1 MRIGTVA
8 PVALALLVAASP
20 LVAQRRGAPAPTPA
34 QGGTPALPMN
44 STVAG
49 ALGNGGEPAKYT
61 FTATSAG
68 LLTIAANAPSD
79 ITLAVMDEDGQM
91 LREGA
96 IDRDHAGN
104 TGREFGTIVIP
115 RAGKYAVEVRG
126 LAASGSVAFTVGAS
140 FVAMSAFELPEDA
153 DGRPANAKAVQ
164 PGTALEDQVNP
175 DDGDA
180 ADWYSV
186 TAETAM
192 TLVIVTRVEAEGGDL
207 VIEAFS
213 AGNMSENVGRSDQ
226 DLRGNA
232 GNESVTVEMRAGE
245 TVKFKVFALNER
257 GGVINYRV
265 SLGMVP

>member
-1 MRIGTVA
+1 MYRPIVA
-8 PVALALLVAASP
+8 IALATLALP
-20 LVAQRRGAPAPTPA
+20 LGAQRARPA
-34 QGGTPALPMN
+34 QPAAAQAGAPALPMN
-44 STVAG
+44 TTASGT
-49 ALGNGGEPAKYT
+49 LGSSGEAAKYS
-61 FTATSAG
+61 FMATGAG
-68 LLTIAANAPSD
+68 LLTVAANAPSD

-104 TGREFGTIVIP
+104 VGREYGTVVIP
-115 RAGKYAVEVRG
+115 RAGKYNIEVRG
-126 LAASGSVAFTVGAS
+126 LDASGAVAFTVGGS
-140 FVAMSAFELPEDA
+140 FVPMAALEMPEDP
-153 DGRPANAKAVQ
+153 DGRPANAKVVQ
-164 PGTALEDQVNP
+164 PGVALEDQVNP
-175 DDGDA
+175 DAGDA
-180 ADWYSV
+180 ADWFSV

-192 TLVIVTRVEAEGGDL
+192 TLVIVTRVEEEGGDL

-213 AGNMSENVGRSDQ
+213 AGNMAESVGRSDQ

-257 GGVINYRV
+257 GGAINYRV

>member
-1 MRIGTVA
+1 
-8 PVALALLVAASP
+8 LALLVAVSP
-20 LVAQRRGAPAPTPA
+20 VAAQRRGAPPAPA
-34 QGGTPALPMN
+34 QAGAPALPMN
-44 STVAG
+44 TTASGT
-49 ALGNGGEPAKYT
+49 LGNGGEAAKYS

-68 LLTIAANAPSD
+68 LLTVAANAPSD

-104 TGREFGTIVIP
+104 VGREYGTVVIP
-115 RAGKYAVEVRG
+115 RAGKYSIEVRG
-126 LAASGSVAFTVGAS
+126 LDASGAVAFTVGGS
-140 FVAMSAFELPEDA
+140 FVAVAALEMPEDT

-164 PGTALEDQVNP
+164 PGTVVEDAVNP
-175 DDGDA
+175 DEGDA
-180 ADWYSV
+180 ADWFSV

-192 TLVIVTRVEAEGGDL
+192 TLVIVTRVEQEGGDL

-213 AGNMSENVGRSDQ
+213 ANNMAESVGRSDQ

-257 GGVINYRV
+257 GGAINYRV

>member
-1 MRIGTVA
+1 MYRTI
-8 PVALALLVAASP
+8 VALALVAVALP
-20 LVAQRRGAPAPTPA
+20 LAAQRGRPAAPAAA
-34 QGGTPALPMN
+34 QSGAPALPMN
-44 STVAG
+44 TSAAG
-49 ALGNGGEPAKYT
+49 TLGSGGEAAKYT

-104 TGREFGTIVIP
+104 VGREYGTVVIP
-115 RAGKYAVEVRG
+115 RAGKYAIEVRG
-126 LAASGSVAFTVGAS
+126 LDASGAVAFTVGGS
-140 FVAMSAFELPEDA
+140 FLAMSALEMPEDP
-153 DGRPANAKAVQ
+153 DGRPANAKAMQ
-164 PGTALEDQVNP
+164 PGTAVEDQVNP

-213 AGNMSENVGRSDQ
+213 SGNMAESVGRSDQ

-265 SLGMVP
+265 SIGMVP